1 MTAANREVDRQVI
14 PRWRDLSATIEHR
27 EVGATRRLPLGPVPA
42 HDLEGLTARSR
53 EFQTHRSLSF
63 AADLLSASI
72 VVGVTPDT
80 RDAAQL
86 VVADAA
92 SPAMLTQTARWILR
106 QADEVTDATTA
117 ATEPSDE
124 RRLDIARLR
133 RGLRANPRNA
143 VRWAELARNYVNE
156 GHQHKAESAIK
167 ISVSMAPYDRYILR
181 SAVRLWVHFSQ
192 PQEAARTLRHARSV
206 VLADPW
212 LLATEIA
219 ASSETQIPSRNIK
232 RGREMVDGAFHPPI
246 ALSEL
251 TSALATIEM
260 QAGSDRK
267 ARKLFRS
274 ALVDPN
280 ENSVAQ
286 AEWASGR
293 LSGLDLGDEQMG
305 LSAEARARRFADDD
319 DIDAALRA
327 TWEWLA
333 DQPFST
339 APATFGSYL
348 ASMCGR
354 FQDGVTFAEA
364 GLRPNPRN
372 ALLLNNLAFS
382 QANLGDLEA
391 ATATLDMPTEIEGA
405 MRPTLTATRG
415 FVAIRSGDAER
426 GRTLYRQAIDTMPT
440 DVNRL
445 RAELMLAA
453 EEARLGAPE
462 GDTLVAAV
470 LAAIARVSNPQL
482 RKWARYAVANASTGG
497 TVTIRVNAE
506 NALSETQVLHLA
518 KRPRGIAE

>member
-27 EVGATRRLPLGPVPA
+27 EIGATRCLPLGPVPA
-42 HDLEGLTARSR
+42 HDLEALNTRAR
-53 EFQTHRSLSF
+53 ELQTHRSLSF

-80 RDAAQL
+80 RDAAKL
-86 VVADAA
+86 VEADDA
-92 SPAMLTQTARWILR
+92 SPAMLSQTAKWILR
-106 QADEVTDATTA
+106 QADARAEATATTA
-117 ATEPSDE
+117 EPSDE

-133 RGLRANPRNA
+133 QGLRANPRNA

-156 GHQHKAESAIK
+156 GHQHKAESAIR
-167 ISVSMAPYDRYILR
+167 ISVSMAPYDRFILR

-192 PQEAARTLRHARSV
+192 PKQAVRTLRHARDA

-232 RGREMVDGAFHPPI
+232 RGREMVEGAFHAPI

-260 QAGSDRK
+260 QAGADRR
-267 ARKLFRS
+267 ARRLFRS
-274 ALVDPN
+274 ALIDPN

-305 LSAEARARRFADDD
+305 LSAEARARRFADEDN
-319 DIDAALRA
+319 IDASLRA

-333 DQPFST
+333 DQPFSST
-339 APATFGSYL
+339 PATFGSYL

-354 FQDGVTFAEA
+354 FEDGITFAEA

-372 ALLLNNLAFS
+372 ALLLNNRAFS
-382 QANLGDLEA
+382 EANLGDLTA
-391 ATATLDMPTEIEGA
+391 ASATLDIPGEIEGA
-405 MRPTLTATRG
+405 VRPTLTATRG
-415 FVAIRSGDAER
+415 FVAIRSDETDR
-426 GRTLYRQAIDTMPT
+426 GRNLYRQAIEMMPNDTG
-440 DVNRL
+440 RL
-445 RAELMLAA
+445 RAELMLAS

-462 GDTLVAAV
+462 GDMVVAAV
-470 LAAIARVSNPQL
+470 LEAIAHASDPQL
-482 RKWARYAVANASTGG
+482 RKWASYVTKKGAARGG
-497 TVTIRVNAE
+497 VTISVK
-506 NALSETQVLHLA
+506 LA
-518 KRPRGIAE
+518 DAPPRA